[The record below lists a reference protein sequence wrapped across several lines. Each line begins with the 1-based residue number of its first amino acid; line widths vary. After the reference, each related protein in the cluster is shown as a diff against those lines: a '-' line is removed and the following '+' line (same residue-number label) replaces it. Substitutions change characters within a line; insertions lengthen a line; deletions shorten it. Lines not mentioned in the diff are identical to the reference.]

1 MKGIVLYVVCEVII
15 VTFLVGCWNA
25 ADDLNEVA
33 FSKNVKIILQDVSNG
48 KIDAKEHGMNLMRS
62 IVEDPQCNLQKM
74 KRRALFDAVANVTFS
89 GEKSI
94 EREYEYHRL
103 HDFLKG
109 ASNILMEHG
118 NEWGTILELW
128 FAEVE
133 CHKKESDIC
142 DKAAKRLMESSKQA
156 VDFETAM
163 MIARKADEMRHC
175 SQYSA
180 SYHESD
186 MSLIVLWDDSVAA
199 RYCATL
205 PWWRKKLVVWRIKKV
220 IGRYP
225 DWYLEEKK
233 KGAK

>member
-94 EREYEYHRL
+94 EREY
-103 HDFLKG
+103 
-109 ASNILMEHG
+109 
-118 NEWGTILELW
+118 GTTVSGPR
-128 FAEVE
+128 FA
-133 CHKKESDIC
+133 
-142 DKAAKRLMESSKQA
+142 AG
-156 VDFETAM
+156 TM
-163 MIARKADEMRHC
+163 MPDR
-175 SQYSA
+175 S
-180 SYHESD
+180 
-186 MSLIVLWDDSVAA
+186 
-199 RYCATL
+199 T
-205 PWWRKKLVVWRIKKV
+205 KV
-220 IGRYP
+220 
-225 DWYLEEKK
+225 
-233 KGAK
+233 